1 MKRLKIKLHIQI
13 LIGLI
18 LGIFFGTIFSIDQH
32 SLILTSG
39 NTKTEI
45 ENWEQ
50 ITFQKGDS
58 VLQSFGAD
66 SRQGALKYF
75 ELLRKD
81 GSLVGT
87 SLVVKIPSVPPLLYI
102 PS

>member
-18 LGIFFGTIFSIDQH
+18 LGIIFGTIFSIDPH

-75 ELLRKD
+75 ELLR
-81 GSLVGT
+81 
-87 SLVVKIPSVPPLLYI
+87 
-102 PS
+102 